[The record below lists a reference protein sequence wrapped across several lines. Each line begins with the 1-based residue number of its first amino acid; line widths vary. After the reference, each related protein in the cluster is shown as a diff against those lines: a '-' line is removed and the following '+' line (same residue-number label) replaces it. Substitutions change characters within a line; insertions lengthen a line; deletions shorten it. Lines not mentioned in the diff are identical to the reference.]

1 MESRHISQIVHAAPA
16 DVHAFAAD
24 PDNLPRWAVGLA
36 TSEVRREG
44 DDLLVSSPMGE
55 VRVRFVPRN
64 DFGVLDHDVTLP
76 DGAVVTKPLRVLAH
90 PEGSELVFTVRQ
102 LDMDD
107 EEYRFTALLLQA
119 AAIRLQEISK

>member
-76 DGAVVTKPLRVLAH
+76 DGAVVTNPLRVLAH

-107 EEYRFTALLLQA
+107 EEFNRDCGMVAADLARLAALV
-119 AAIRLQEISK
+119 E